1 MKLIL
6 KETVK
11 SLGLVGSIVNVS
23 DGYARNYLLPQKKA
37 VLNTP
42 QNLRMLEKER
52 AKLEIQIAKEKGLAE
67 ETAARLEGV
76 VCRITAKVS
85 EEDRLYGSIS
95 VRDIVDALAGQ
106 GLTVE
111 KSMVLLPEPI
121 KTLGTFTVPIRV
133 YKGIKPTSKSKSC
146 RNKKHTAFFEAIS
159 IKPAKNGKNAQ
170 KNRVRPPFGRTHED
184 SSSEH

>member
-6 KETVK
+6 KETIE

-42 QNLRMLEKER
+42 QNLKMLEREK

-67 ETAARLEGV
+67 EIAAKLEGV
-76 VCRITAKVS
+76 VCKIAAKVS

-95 VRDIVDALAGQ
+95 VRDIVDSLSAQ
-106 GLTVE
+106 GFTVE
-111 KSMVLLPEPI
+111 KSMVLLAEPI
-121 KTLGTFTVPIRV
+121 KTLGTFTVPVRV
-133 YKGIKPTSKSKSC
+133 YKGIKPNITV
-146 RNKKHTAFFEAIS
+146 EVV
-159 IKPAKNGKNAQ
+159 P
-170 KNRVRPPFGRTHED
+170 E
-184 SSSEH
+184 